1 MLILTN
7 VPVQHLTPRD
17 LRTHFEQTYEGIKV
31 MHVST
36 TSEECTVDQSTGLS
50 TAYVKLRSPD
60 DARRVLD
67 EVGKASPETGE
78 ITIGEGNDMVGG
90 ICVTG
95 LYESNMLGDNKRVDR
110 QQQHQQQQ
118 QRGQGYGHGGSG
130 HGGYQDYDNY
140 DYEYGGYN
148 EQQQQQY
155 PTQQESSKYPPR
167 DPEQEKR
174 RKEAREEARR
184 RRQEEFEELRRAKE
198 ERRAKIAEVKA
209 EFNQKRQDL
218 TSKVGNLTRVEGVT
232 EKQLA
237 LHKKMLGLL
246 KDPAGKAAKMREI
259 LDLQKKVNETKK
271 EVISIQ
277 TELEALDKEERERTK
292 QVHIEHQQKQL
303 KSKQQKYTLDKR
315 SSTMVVSGFPFD
327 CTFATDAVRKHFIAA
342 LSSGEDDDADAASNA
357 IKSLEVEDDGQSVV
371 IGFATRA
378 LADKAKSGG
387 AQYQGADLDFK
398 WRYGGK
404 NSDEGIDN
412 DDGADDEQAGGGEDV
427 SDGEKFDAADGG
439 VNEEYGEDDFG
450 GGGDGD
456 GEDMIDF
463 DMDEDE
469 DDEEDRWR

>member
-17 LRTHFEQTYEGIKV
+17 LRTHFERTYEGIQV

-67 EVGKASPETGE
+67 EVGKASPDGGE

-110 QQQHQQQQ
+110 HRQQQ
-118 QRGQGYGHGGSG
+118 QRGQGYGHGGGGSSSH
-130 HGGYQDYDNY
+130 HGGYQDYGNY

-148 EQQQQQY
+148 EQQQQ
-155 PTQQESSKYPPR
+155 YPPR

-184 RRQEEFEELRRAKE
+184 RRQEEFEELRKAKE
-198 ERRAKIAEVKA
+198 ERRAKLAEVKA
-209 EFNQKRQDL
+209 EFHQKRQDL
-218 TSKVGNLTRVEGVT
+218 TSKLENLTKVEGVT

-259 LDLQKKVNETKK
+259 LDVQKKVNETKK
-271 EVISIQ
+271 EVIAIQ
-277 TELEALDKEERERTK
+277 TELESLDKEERERTK
-292 QVHIEHQQKQL
+292 QVHIEHQQKQR
-303 KSKQQKYTLDKR
+303 KSKRQKYTLDKR

-404 NSDEGIDN
+404 NSDEEIGN
-412 DDGADDEQAGGGEDV
+412 DDGADDEQASEGDV
-427 SDGEKFDAADGG
+427 NVDEKFDAADDDGD
-439 VNEEYGEDDFG
+439 EEYDADDFG
-450 GGGDGD
+450 GGGDGE
-456 GEDMIDF
+456 GEDDMIDF
-463 DMDEDE
+463 DMDEE
-469 DDEEDRWR
+469 DDGEEDRWR

>member
-17 LRTHFEQTYEGIKV
+17 LRTHFERTYEGIQV

-67 EVGKASPETGE
+67 EVGKASPDGGE

-110 QQQHQQQQ
+110 HHPQQ
-118 QRGQGYGHGGSG
+118 QRGQGYGHGGGGSSSH
-130 HGGYQDYDNY
+130 HGGYQDYGNY

-148 EQQQQQY
+148 EQQQQ
-155 PTQQESSKYPPR
+155 YPPR

-184 RRQEEFEELRRAKE
+184 RRQEEFEELRKAKE
-198 ERRAKIAEVKA
+198 ERRAKLAEVKA
-209 EFNQKRQDL
+209 EFHQKRQDL
-218 TSKVGNLTRVEGVT
+218 TSKLENLTKVEGVT

-271 EVISIQ
+271 EAIAIQ
-277 TELEALDKEERERTK
+277 TELESLDKEERERTK
-292 QVHIEHQQKQL
+292 QVHIEHQQKQR
-303 KSKQQKYTLDKR
+303 KSKRQKYTLDKR

-342 LSSGEDDDADAASNA
+342 LSSGEDDDANAASNA

-371 IGFATRA
+371 IDFATRA
-378 LADKAKSGG
+378 FADKARAGG

-398 WRYGGK
+398 WRYGGNNAEGTGK
-404 NSDEGIDN
+404 DEGADASAGEGEGVN
-412 DDGADDEQAGGGEDV
+412 ADDN
-427 SDGEKFDAADGG
+427 FDAADGDED
-439 VNEEYGEDDFG
+439 EEYDEDDFG
-450 GGGDGD
+450 GGGNVD
-456 GEDMIDF
+456 EEEMIDF
-463 DMDEDE
+463 DMDEE
-469 DDEEDRWR
+469 DEEDRWR

>member
-1 MLILTN
+1 MLILAN
-7 VPVQHLTPRD
+7 VPVQYLTPRD

-36 TSEECTVDQSTGLS
+36 TSEECTVDESTGLS

-60 DARRVLD
+60 DARRVLE
-67 EVGKASPETGE
+67 EVGRASPDKGE

-90 ICVTG
+90 ICVAG

-110 QQQHQQQQ
+110 QQQQQQQ
-118 QRGQGYGHGGSG
+118 QRGQSYGGGS
-130 HGGYQDYDNY
+130 HGGYQDYGNY
-140 DYEYGGYN
+140 DYDYDGST
-148 EQQQQQY
+148 
-155 PTQQESSKYPPR
+155 PQESSKYPPR

-184 RRQEEFEELRRAKE
+184 RRQEEFEELRKAKE

-218 TSKVGNLTRVEGVT
+218 TSKVDNLTKVEGVT

-277 TELEALDKEERERTK
+277 AELESLDKEERERTK
-292 QVHIEHQQKQL
+292 QIHIEHQQKQR
-303 KSKQQKYTLDKR
+303 KSKKQKYTLDKR

-342 LSSGEDDDADAASNA
+342 LSSGEDDDADAASDA

-371 IGFATRA
+371 IDFATRA
-378 LADKAKSGG
+378 FADKAKAAG

-398 WRYGGK
+398 WRYGGINAEGTGK
-404 NSDEGIDN
+404 DEG
-412 DDGADDEQAGGGEDV
+412 ADAPADEGEDV
-427 SDGEKFDAADGG
+427 NADDNFDAADGDED
-439 VNEEYGEDDFG
+439 EEYGEDDFG
-450 GGGDGD
+450 GGGNVD
-456 GEDMIDF
+456 EEEMIDF
-463 DMDEDE
+463 DMDEE
-469 DDEEDRWR
+469 EDEEDRWR

>member
-1 MLILTN
+1 MT
-7 VPVQHLTPRD
+7 
-17 LRTHFEQTYEGIKV
+17 K
-31 MHVST
+31 
-36 TSEECTVDQSTGLS
+36 
-50 TAYVKLRSPD
+50 KW
-60 DARRVLD
+60 
-67 EVGKASPETGE
+67 
-78 ITIGEGNDMVGG
+78 
-90 ICVTG
+90 
-95 LYESNMLGDNKRVDR
+95 
-110 QQQHQQQQ
+110 
-118 QRGQGYGHGGSG
+118 
-130 HGGYQDYDNY
+130 
-140 DYEYGGYN
+140 
-148 EQQQQQY
+148 
-155 PTQQESSKYPPR
+155 
-167 DPEQEKR
+167 
-174 RKEAREEARR
+174 
-184 RRQEEFEELRRAKE
+184 
-198 ERRAKIAEVKA
+198 
-209 EFNQKRQDL
+209 QDL
-218 TSKVGNLTRVEGVT
+218 TSKVDNLTKVEGVT

-277 TELEALDKEERERTK
+277 AELESLDKEERERTK
-292 QVHIEHQQKQL
+292 QVHIEHQQKQR

-342 LSSGEDDDADAASNA
+342 LSGDEDADADAASNA

-404 NSDEGIDN
+404 NSDEEIGN

-427 SDGEKFDAADGG
+427 SVGEKFDAADVG